1 MATNATNYAQFSQ
14 KKSAYSC
21 ELCQY
26 ITINRYDYK
35 KHLVTRKHT
44 DQMVSAINPV
54 KPAIKKAQIPQDD
67 KCIECNGCG
76 QKYAHKSSMYRH
88 KKSCDKLCK
97 KQQHYNASGVLLDPL
112 KQQELLLSLLK
123 DNQEFKELMIEQRK
137 MQLEQNNMQLQ
148 QQKTQIA
155 QNDKMIECMKET
167 KVVNHITNNN
177 TQNNH
182 FNMQIFLNEKCAN
195 ALNIMDFI
203 NQLKLQITDLEMVGQ
218 LGYVEGISKIMVRE
232 LKGLDVTQRPIH
244 CSDLKREVMYIKD
257 NNSWE
262 KDNEEKEKM
271 KNAIKYVAHKN
282 VKQITEW
289 KQVYPE
295 YQDPRSKKNEQFM
308 VIMNKSCGGAN
319 EEEDDKNYG
328 KIIKNVAKQVLI
340 DK

>member
-1 MATNATNYAQFSQ
+1 MVYDLSLDCKPMYICEKCEIKTSN
-14 KKSAYSC
+14 KK
-21 ELCQY
+21 
-26 ITINRYDYK
+26 DYK
-35 KHLVTRKHT
+35 KHLLTAKHGKNCANGICIITKSPEANISSPQHKSFDCECGKKYAHSSGLYRHRKICKT
-44 DQMVSAINPV
+44 
-54 KPAIKKAQIPQDD
+54 PQDD
-67 KCIECNGCG
+67 IP
-76 QKYAHKSSMYRH
+76 
-88 KKSCDKLCK
+88 
-97 KQQHYNASGVLLDPL
+97 SGTLIDPL
-112 KQQELLLSLLK
+112 NQQELILHLLK
-123 DNQEFKELMIEQRK
+123 ENQEFKELMIEQRK
-137 MQLEQNNMQLQ
+137 MQLEQNENVIQ
-148 QQKTQIA
+148 
-155 QNDKMIECMKET
+155 CMKEN
-167 KVVNHITNNN
+167 KVVNHITHNN

-257 NNSWE
+257 NNAWE

-271 KNAIKYVAHKN
+271 KKAIKYVAHKN

-308 VIMNKSCGGAN
+308 VIMNKSCGGAD